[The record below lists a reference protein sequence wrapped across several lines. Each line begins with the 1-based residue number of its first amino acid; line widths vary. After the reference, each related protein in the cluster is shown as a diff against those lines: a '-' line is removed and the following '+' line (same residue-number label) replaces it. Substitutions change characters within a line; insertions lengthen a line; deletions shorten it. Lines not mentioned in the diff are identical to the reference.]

1 MKFCKECTTADH
13 WIPFLG
19 AEGMCKCKEMV
30 FGKDDADEDS
40 GCMAGEGDCD
50 YDSECRKASVFYVE
64 DCRSDGEC

>member
-1 MKFCKECTTADH
+1 MPTVDH

-50 YDSECRKASVFYVE
+50 YDSECRKASVFVN
-64 DCRSDGEC
+64 